1 MRRHLIA
8 LLALLAP
15 RVLHAH
21 AGQPLA
27 PHDFWRAWELDPGVA
42 LALVLLAVIYAVG
55 VRRMPRGHSRGRRVA
70 CFLAAWFV
78 LVVALISPLH
88 ALGGALF
95 SAHMAQHELL
105 VTVAAPLLVLA
116 SPGLTTMWSLPPG
129 ARRRVGTWLRDS
141 GATRAGTLLV
151 SPLVAWVLHAAAL
164 WLWHLP
170 GPYQATLR
178 NDAVH
183 AMQHLSFF
191 GTALLFWWSVIDGAR
206 VRRGLALVSLFTTML
221 HTGALGVVLAF
232 AERLWYPAYATT
244 TVAWGLP
251 PLEDQ
256 QMGGLIMWI
265 PGGVAYLL
273 AALAVIW
280 RALRERESHA
290 HRWVPQAA
298 ALVLVVI
305 AAAACDRHDDT
316 LPALV
321 GGDATHGRELIRRY
335 GCGSCHTI
343 PGVRGANALVG
354 PPLAGIARRVYVGGV
369 VTNTP
374 DNLVQWI
381 QDPKSIDDKT
391 AMPNVG
397 VSRADAIDI
406 ASYLYT
412 LK

>member
-8 LLALLAP
+8 LLPLLAP

-21 AGQPLA
+21 AGQPPA
-27 PHDFWRAWELDPGVA
+27 PHDLWRAWELDPGVVFA
-42 LALVLLAVIYAVG
+42 LLLLVVLYAVG
-55 VRRMPRGHSRGRRVA
+55 ASRMPRGPRWSRRLA
-70 CFLAAWFV
+70 CFVAAWLV

-88 ALGGALF
+88 AVGSALF

-116 SPGLTTMWSLPPG
+116 SPGLTTMWSLPPLV
-129 ARRRVGTWLRDS
+129 RRRVGTWLRES
-141 GATRAGTLLV
+141 GATRTGTLLV

-183 AMQHLSFF
+183 ALQHLSFF
-191 GTALLFWWSVIDGAR
+191 ATALLFWWSVIDGAR
-206 VRRGLALVSLFTTML
+206 VRRGVALVSLFTTML

-244 TVAWGLP
+244 TVAWGLT

-265 PGGVAYLL
+265 PGGVAYLV

-298 ALVLVVI
+298 ALALVMI

-321 GGDATHGRELIRRY
+321 GGDASHGRELIRRY

-374 DNLVQWI
+374 ANLVQWI

-391 AMPNVG
+391 AMPDVG
-397 VSRADAIDI
+397 VTRADAIDI